1 MNRQFETLLIAVT
14 AGALLAVAG
23 TVFADVPDDAY
34 MITDNNEPESMGLV
48 HVYDASSGVDIYAT
62 CEAFAEVGSS
72 PAGSRV
78 EFQSWHPDGVKLK
91 NEKAQVGQTQKGNP
105 SFVRFVTG
113 SGEDQEVNWL
123 GCEKS
128 EIDGGV
134 KTKDSISGSLSA
146 SAKNCSCDETG
157 PGANCEVFADQ
168 LAKLAADCD
177 GLKSISGSFEGA
189 SIKNIKAKVKGDGE
203 VYDD

>member
-1 MNRQFETLLIAVT
+1 MNRQFETLLTAASVGAV
-14 AGALLAVAG
+14 LAVAG
-23 TVFADVPDDAY
+23 AVFADVPDDAY
-34 MITDNNEPESMGLV
+34 MITDKNESGSVGLI
-48 HVYDASSGVDIYAT
+48 HVYDNTNGVDLYAT
-62 CEAFAEVGSS
+62 CESFNEGGSS

-91 NEKAQVGQTQKGNP
+91 NDKAQVGQTQNGNP
-105 SFVRFVTG
+105 SIVRFITG

-123 GCEKS
+123 SCEKS
-128 EIDGGV
+128 EIDGSV

-157 PGANCEVFADQ
+157 PGANCEVFLDQ
-168 LAKLAADCD
+168 LAKLAADCE

-189 SIKNIKAKVKGDGE
+189 LIKSLKAKVKGDGE
-203 VYDD
+203 IYDD